1 MTQKRFSSQ
10 EATFH
15 PYSMSHTSVGLRQ
28 SLPSQTNIT
37 QTQANRNHTPVNI
50 AVGLNPVTSPRSS
63 GNNSAQSE
71 MLEKQSTQ
79 VNSIQSEEQEKQ
91 TVKEDFNSTAKT
103 DFPKPFPS
111 EREVQNVQEPVATTT
126 FQEALSVATSTSD
139 DKYRKENIQE
149 SDSDGG
155 QIDSSTEHAKLPPF
169 RKGRVDA
176 REHKPKHYEIESLEI
191 GQFVVHKPEG
201 KNYNKLKVIF
211 SKRKFVYEFE
221 SPGHLRTKKMTCIV
235 VPFMTVTA
243 MRCEGDV
250 VKLLVDREPA
260 MFLGVRHQRVGIIA
274 SANLYDTSKL
284 VDVTDGEIKSCPLH
298 KITLRHYQAAKMK
311 MYLWHFDTRFKY
323 LTELPLEGRSFLG
336 ELPLPEPDTEPIAKR
351 RCAKKPLED
360 SRNKTLL
367 EMLQAP
373 PDVKSLYSPTTCSC
387 RISCRTGRCS
397 CAKMIRKCS
406 MLSCMCGDCDNPL
419 NVLESMEIDLEKVI
433 SDPCLLYNV
442 YKVTN
447 LRRYLLGTV
456 VLPCC
461 GYIAT
466 LLDVVPGLRDCPNGN
481 CRKKLQ
487 FSWCR
492 GYVCEESVNPRNHCN
507 TCMKCCV
514 MDEKHCMV
522 CHNFVVFTIVQYVG
536 FLKKRVLCLWM
547 RHESL
552 PNTLDQHTLGYQF
565 FFITSYIVLFE
576 HKAANMSD
584 ILCCSHLQELNPKL

>member
-1 MTQKRFSSQ
+1 
-10 EATFH
+10 
-15 PYSMSHTSVGLRQ
+15 
-28 SLPSQTNIT
+28 
-37 QTQANRNHTPVNI
+37 
-50 AVGLNPVTSPRSS
+50 
-63 GNNSAQSE
+63 
-71 MLEKQSTQ
+71 
-79 VNSIQSEEQEKQ
+79 
-91 TVKEDFNSTAKT
+91 
-103 DFPKPFPS
+103 
-111 EREVQNVQEPVATTT
+111 
-126 FQEALSVATSTSD
+126 
-139 DKYRKENIQE
+139 
-149 SDSDGG
+149 
-155 QIDSSTEHAKLPPF
+155 
-169 RKGRVDA
+169 
-176 REHKPKHYEIESLEI
+176 
-191 GQFVVHKPEG
+191 
-201 KNYNKLKVIF
+201 
-211 SKRKFVYEFE
+211 
-221 SPGHLRTKKMTCIV
+221 
-235 VPFMTVTA
+235 
-243 MRCEGDV
+243 
-250 VKLLVDREPA
+250 
-260 MFLGVRHQRVGIIA
+260 
-274 SANLYDTSKL
+274 
-284 VDVTDGEIKSCPLH
+284 
-298 KITLRHYQAAKMK
+298 MK

-514 MDEKHCMV
+514 MDEKHCMHCNKCYIKGMDSDQCPNCDV
-522 CHNFVVFTIVQYVG
+522 SSSTDFDLSSSSDVLQTPEDENRTEVSRRDTAVSDELSTSISYSASEVSVKVPLTSSSSRSLFALPSSTSKIPSSVSSSSQRPQVITLSASSRPTSSLAYSGPVLVTLSSNSKIPSSLSSASSQKSQLTLSSSTKTPLLASVLTAKSPSVNLSPLKSSVG
-536 FLKKRVLCLWM
+536 HPPL
-547 RHESL
+547 SSDQTL
-552 PNTLDQHTLGYQF
+552 PPAR
-565 FFITSYIVLFE
+565 SSAV
-576 HKAANMSD
+576 S
-584 ILCCSHLQELNPKL
+584 

>member
-1 MTQKRFSSQ
+1 
-10 EATFH
+10 
-15 PYSMSHTSVGLRQ
+15 
-28 SLPSQTNIT
+28 
-37 QTQANRNHTPVNI
+37 
-50 AVGLNPVTSPRSS
+50 
-63 GNNSAQSE
+63 
-71 MLEKQSTQ
+71 
-79 VNSIQSEEQEKQ
+79 
-91 TVKEDFNSTAKT
+91 
-103 DFPKPFPS
+103 
-111 EREVQNVQEPVATTT
+111 
-126 FQEALSVATSTSD
+126 
-139 DKYRKENIQE
+139 
-149 SDSDGG
+149 
-155 QIDSSTEHAKLPPF
+155 
-169 RKGRVDA
+169 
-176 REHKPKHYEIESLEI
+176 
-191 GQFVVHKPEG
+191 
-201 KNYNKLKVIF
+201 
-211 SKRKFVYEFE
+211 
-221 SPGHLRTKKMTCIV
+221 
-235 VPFMTVTA
+235 
-243 MRCEGDV
+243 
-250 VKLLVDREPA
+250 
-260 MFLGVRHQRVGIIA
+260 
-274 SANLYDTSKL
+274 
-284 VDVTDGEIKSCPLH
+284 
-298 KITLRHYQAAKMK
+298 MK

-514 MDEKHCMV
+514 MDEKHCMHCNKCYIKGMDSDQCPNCDV
-522 CHNFVVFTIVQYVG
+522 SSSTDFD
-536 FLKKRVLCLWM
+536 LSSSSDVLQTPEDENRTEVSRRDTAVSDELSTSISYSASEVSVKVPLTSSSSRSLFALPSSTSKYHHLFR
-547 RHESL
+547 RHHKDPRSSL
-552 PNTLDQHTLGYQF
+552 CQLPLDQLHRWLTRDQYWLLCHQILKYPRLFRQRLPKITVNPF
-565 FFITSYIVLFE
+565 FVY
-576 HKAANMSD
+576 
-584 ILCCSHLQELNPKL
+584 